1 MKFTSTS
8 AFAFVRALPLAAAFP
23 AHMLSAIKN
32 SPNVEIERR
41 AADVMALAQRQA
53 GADAATALFEAIPTF
68 DAAGQ
73 FINVGPGSGHEWQPP
88 GPNDLRGPCPGL
100 NAFANHGFLPRSGYA
115 TIAQFIEATTSVVGM
130 GVDLAAFLSL
140 LGALIDS
147 GDLLGWSIG
156 GTPPAG
162 VGGLLAQGGN
172 GLIGSHNKY
181 ENDVSPT
188 RPDLYQVGNNYITQA
203 SQFQELIDVSPGGVV
218 TLDSLTTHRSNRFD
232 SSIANNP
239 YFFNAPFPG
248 LLVQSAA
255 FTFIYR
261 FMANHSAEDPIGTL
275 THDTIKTWFAI
286 SGENGNYL
294 ATQGHERIPDNW
306 YRRSLTSTYTIP
318 YFLAD
323 TLVAA
328 GLHDKFLSVGGNLNG
343 QTNHFAGVDVANLTG
358 GVFNSAD
365 LLQGNNLGCFA
376 YQTVAQLKT
385 DFLVDDVLNQVQ
397 SAVADVVTELGCPQ
411 LREFDEAL
419 LEQFPGYQKAP
430 VYGKMI

>member
-1 MKFTSTS
+1 MFHS
-8 AFAFVRALPLAAAFP
+8 
-23 AHMLSAIKN
+23 
-32 SPNVEIERR
+32 
-41 AADVMALAQRQA
+41 
-53 GADAATALFEAIPTF
+53 
-68 DAAGQ
+68 
-73 FINVGPGSGHEWQPP
+73 
-88 GPNDLRGPCPGL
+88 PNDLESSL
-100 NAFANHGFLPRSGYA
+100 LTTASSGFLPRSGYA
-115 TIAQFIEATTSVVGM
+115 TIQQFIDVTTSVVGM
-130 GVDLAAFLSL
+130 GEDLAGFLAI

-147 GDLLGWSIG
+147 GDLQAWSIG
-156 GTPPAG
+156 GTPPPG
-162 VGGLLAQGGN
+162 VGGPLAQGGN

-188 RPDLYQVGNNYITQA
+188 RPDLYQAGNNYITQA
-203 SQFQELIDVSPGGVV
+203 SQFQELINVSPGGVV

-275 THDTIKTWFAI
+275 SYSTIKSWFAI
-286 SGENGNYL
+286 SGEDGNYS

-318 YFLAD
+318 YFLGD
-323 TLVAA
+323 TVVAA
-328 GLHDKFLSVGGNLNG
+328 GLHAKFLNVGGNLDG
-343 QTNHFAGVDVANLTG
+343 QTNNFAGVNVSDLTG

-376 YQTVAQLKT
+376 YQTVAQVKT
-385 DFLVDDVLNQVQ
+385 DFLLDDVLNQVQ
-397 SAVADVVTELGCPQ
+397 SAVGSVVTQLGCPQ
-411 LREFDEAL
+411 LRRLDEEQ

-430 VYGKMI
+430 SFGKMI